1 MQKAFNVLVALIGLA
16 VLILA
21 LAFVLS
27 LGQDEAESEVAESE
41 TSEQIV
47 REEILDALGTTITLR
62 HTCEGEVRR
71 STELGKLF
79 YCIGDN
85 ELVMTDVEG
94 NERSLVEMTSTSLN
108 DAPILD
114 EVDAIGLGEQSKL
127 LFAFAAINCRLLEE
141 SCGAGQPHHY
151 INHLYDPSQ
160 GSPLASLSNYPKYGT
175 LVWNWLGTKALVPVE
190 QVGGAGCDDGSLV
203 GYDLLAD
210 EVVALTDEIGC
221 EFFQGEAKDV
231 TGDEVRAEWGPA
243 YWSGKDEYT
252 TVLLSQ
258 DGTWKE
264 ITGTF

>member
-1 MQKAFNVLVALIGLA
+1 
-16 VLILA
+16 
-21 LAFVLS
+21 
-27 LGQDEAESEVAESE
+27 
-41 TSEQIV
+41 
-47 REEILDALGTTITLR
+47 
-62 HTCEGEVRR
+62 
-71 STELGKLF
+71 
-79 YCIGDN
+79 
-85 ELVMTDVEG
+85 
-94 NERSLVEMTSTSLN
+94 MTSTSLN

-114 EVDAIGLGEQSKL
+114 EVDAIGLVNRANCYLHLRLSIVDFSKRVVN
-127 LFAFAAINCRLLEE
+127 F
-141 SCGAGQPHHY
+141 GQPHHY